1 MSEYSR
7 SVCISNQAKWKSS
20 FCSLVSQNMDFF
32 QNTFT
37 MKKLLKFLLL
47 NESPMKGHFGSL
59 GAILY
64 VLIIFQVVDKLKSMK
79 VLYCLIPLLLLFD
92 LVFGKYSIVICGK
105 EFPYILV
112 RNFLFVDIPYFCIS
126 QLNRNGMGQRIDK
139 NVMSY
144 LMILFSLT
152 TFYERLLLVN
162 IGMNATRD
170 HYISITFLAATV
182 FLFALKCDGHKGFWA
197 SIGRKHST
205 WLYIMQQQNA
215 KRI

>member
-1 MSEYSR
+1 
-7 SVCISNQAKWKSS
+7 
-20 FCSLVSQNMDFF
+20 MDFF